1 VVLPKDFQ
9 LHESRLTKESLDTIE
24 FQFERLDQH
33 STDTKTFLN
42 RFLKISKSPTLPPD
56 DYEIWYLASK
66 VAYFLSDYEYF
77 TTEYFEEKESHN
89 HGARIWHSLAM
100 AAQGNIDEAIKIL
113 ERIQEITE
121 QDNDYMQ
128 YIESLGVLAQ
138 IYFVSGLKG
147 KEKLAEIMEKI
158 DEFREANQ
166 GKIPGFEHMFMPA
179 YLIRCRIKAQQLAP
193 KEILE
198 ETLPIYELVKEIPDQ
213 YWITHY
219 ELDLVQAYV
228 LSSNLEEA
236 DNYLNKVFTTLQ
248 TIKFPALEAKAMRIK
263 GQYLE
268 RKGEYERAEKSYL
281 GAKEAYKVLK
291 DQIGI
296 SACVSRLAKLAE
308 LQDQQNKAEQYF
320 NESYSI
326 SEKMADN
333 YGMAVA
339 LTSLARITYKR
350 GQYAESAESFNK
362 ALKITKENNF
372 DYLLPSIYDGLAHV
386 SFISGD
392 FWSAVESRSKSAIFK
407 EKLSYSADELLI
419 EHMKLGQLN
428 ALVGN
433 LDSAFSEFEI
443 ALNYCMELNRKDD
456 IYFDILNW
464 LFEIS
469 TALGKLPLAET
480 YMNRAD
486 LFASIHN
493 SKEEN
498 AQALI
503 SRIRFL
509 IQKRELDEA
518 EKLIAIVFEQAQDFP
533 SPLTMALILVEKTV
547 VLFLKFLESKDDSVL
562 EAILHSM
569 DDMLFISLDLEFLPL
584 TMYTKKVLAKVL
596 AYKNELGDGIEELTE
611 AVELAEELGMHK
623 FVDTIKKE
631 LKVIEKLQK
640 KELDETTFEKIRDSY
655 LEEGLA
661 FLKETFWLV
670 SASEYQR
677 E

>member
-9 LHESRLTKESLDTIE
+9 LHESRLSKESLDTIE
-24 FQFERLDQH
+24 FQFERLDQD
-33 STDTKTFLN
+33 STDIKTFLN
-42 RFLKISKSPTLPPD
+42 RFLRISKSPTLPPD

-66 VAYFLSDYEYF
+66 VAYFLSDYDYF
-77 TTEYFEEKESHN
+77 NTEDFKEKESHN

-100 AAQGNIDEAIKIL
+100 AAQGNIEDAIKTL
-113 ERIQEITE
+113 ERIREITE
-121 QDNDYMQ
+121 QENDYLQ

-138 IYFVSGLKG
+138 LYFVSGTKG
-147 KEKLAEIMEKI
+147 KEKLTEIMEKI
-158 DEFREANQ
+158 DEFKEKNQ
-166 GKIPGFEHMFMPA
+166 GKVPGFEHMFMPA
-179 YLIRCRIKAQQLAP
+179 YLIKCRINAQQLAP
-193 KEILE
+193 KEIIK
-198 ETLPIYELVKEIPDQ
+198 ETLPIYELAKEIPDQ

-219 ELDLVQAYV
+219 ELDLVQAYI
-228 LSSNLEEA
+228 LSSQLEEA
-236 DNYLNKVFTTLQ
+236 DNYLNKVFMTLQ
-248 TIKFPALEAKAMRIK
+248 TNKFPALEAKAIRIK

-268 RKGEYERAEKSYL
+268 RKGEFERAEKSYL
-281 GAKEAYKVLK
+281 GAKEAYKILK
-291 DQIGI
+291 DQIGV

-308 LQDQQNKAEQYF
+308 LQEQQNKAEQYF

-326 SEKMADN
+326 SEKMNDY

-339 LTSLARITYKR
+339 LTSLARISYKR

-362 ALKITKENNF
+362 VLKIAKENNF
-372 DYLLPSIYDGLAHV
+372 DYLLPSIYDGLANV

-392 FWSAVESRSKSAIFK
+392 FWSAVENRSKSVIFK
-407 EKLSYSADELLI
+407 EKLSYSADDLLI
-419 EHMKLGQLN
+419 ERMKLGQLN

-469 TALGKLPLAET
+469 TALGKLPLAES
-480 YMNRAD
+480 YMSRAD

-518 EKLIAIVFEQAQDFP
+518 EKLIGIVFEQAQDFP
-533 SPLTMALILVEKTV
+533 SPLTMALVIVEKAV
-547 VLFLKFLESKDDSVL
+547 VLFMKFLESKSDSVL
-562 EAILHSM
+562 EDIIQAM

-596 AYKNELGDGIEELTE
+596 AYKNEIEDGIEELTE
-611 AVELAEELGMHK
+611 AIELAEELGMHK
-623 FVDTIKKE
+623 FVDTIKRE
-631 LKVIEKLQK
+631 LKALQKLQK
-640 KELDETTFEKIRDSY
+640 KELDEIAFEKKRDSY
-655 LEEGLA
+655 LQEGIA

>member
-1 VVLPKDFQ
+1 MVLPKSFQ

-24 FQFERLDQH
+24 FQYERLDQD
-33 STDTKTFLN
+33 SSDYKTFLN
-42 RFLKISKSPTLPPD
+42 RFLRISKSPTIPPE

-66 VAYFLSDYEYF
+66 IAYFLSDYEF
-77 TTEYFEEKESHN
+77 FNTEDFKEKASHN
-89 HGARIWHSLAM
+89 NGSRIWYSLAM
-100 AAQGNIDEAIKIL
+100 AAQGNIDEAIKTL
-113 ERIQEITE
+113 ERIKEISE
-121 QDNDYMQ
+121 QNGDFLQ
-128 YIESLGVLAQ
+128 YIECLGVLAQ
-138 IYFVSGLKG
+138 IYFVSGTKS
-147 KEKLAEIMEKI
+147 KEKLAEVMEKI
-158 DEFREANQ
+158 DKFKEENQ
-166 GKIPGFEHMFMPA
+166 GTIPNYDHMFMPA
-179 YLIRCRIKAQQLAP
+179 YLIKCRINAQQLAP
-193 KEILE
+193 KDIIK
-198 ETLPIYELVKEIPDQ
+198 ETLPIYELAKAIPDQ
-213 YWITHY
+213 YWITHF

-228 LSSNLEEA
+228 LSSQLDEA
-236 DNYLNKVFTTLQ
+236 DNHLNEILTTLQ
-248 TIKFPALEAKAMRIK
+248 SIKFPALEAKAIRIK

-281 GAKEAYKVLK
+281 GAKEVYKVLK
-291 DQIGI
+291 DQIGV

-308 LQDQQNKAEQYF
+308 LQEQQNKAEQYF

-326 SEKMADN
+326 SEKMTDY

-339 LTSLARITYKR
+339 LTSLARISYQR
-350 GQYAESAESFNK
+350 SQYAESAATFNK
-362 ALKITKENNF
+362 ALEIAKENDY

-392 FWSAVESRSKSAIFK
+392 FWSAVEARSKSVIFK
-407 EKLSYSADELLI
+407 EKLSYSKDELLI

-433 LDSAFSEFEI
+433 LDTSFSEFEI
-443 ALNYCMELNRKDD
+443 ALSYCMEQNRKDD

-469 TALGKLPLAET
+469 TAHDKLALAES
-480 YMNRAD
+480 YMSRAD

-509 IQKRELDEA
+509 IQKKELVEA

-533 SPLTMALILVEKTV
+533 SPLTMALILVEKSV
-547 VLFLKFLESKDDSVL
+547 VLFMRFLDRKEDSIL
-562 EAILHSM
+562 EDILQAM

-596 AYKNELGDGIEELTE
+596 AYKNEIEDGIEELTE
-611 AVELAEELGMHK
+611 AFELAEELGMHK
-623 FVDTIKKE
+623 FEDLIKKE
-631 LKVIEKLQK
+631 LKDLEKLK
-640 KELDETTFEKIRDSY
+640 RKELDEDAFEKKRDTF
-655 LEEGLA
+655 LQEGLE

-670 SASEYQR
+670 SASEYQ
-677 E
+677 

>member
-1 VVLPKDFQ
+1 MVLPKDFQ
-9 LHESRLTKESLDTIE
+9 LHEPRLTKETLDTIE
-24 FQFERLDQH
+24 FQFERLDQD
-33 STDTKTFLN
+33 SKETKLFLN

-66 VAYFLSDYEYF
+66 VAYFLSNYD
-77 TTEYFEEKESHN
+77 YFETEDFNEKASNN
-89 HGARIWHSLAM
+89 HGARIWHSLAL
-100 AAQGNIDEAIKIL
+100 AAQGNLEDAIKTL
-113 ERIQEITE
+113 ERIEEITG
-121 QDNDYMQ
+121 QNGDYLQ
-128 YIESLGVLAQ
+128 QIECLGILAQ
-138 IYFVSGLKG
+138 IYFVSGSEYR
-147 KEKLAEIMEKI
+147 EKLIVIMEKI
-158 DEFREANQ
+158 DKFKEENQ
-166 GKIPGFEHMFMPA
+166 GKIPDFEQMFMPA
-179 YLIRCRIKAQQLAP
+179 YLIQTRIKAQQLAP
-193 KEILE
+193 KKIIE
-198 ETLPIYELVKEIPDQ
+198 ETLPIYELAKEIPDQ

-219 ELDLVQAYV
+219 ELDLIQYYT
-228 LSSNLEEA
+228 LSSQLEEA
-236 DNYLNKVFTTLQ
+236 DNYLNRVFMTLQ
-248 TIKFPALEAKAMRIK
+248 TIRFPALEAKAIRIK

-268 RKGEYERAEKSYL
+268 RKGEFERAEKSYL

-291 DQIGI
+291 DQIGV

-308 LQDQQNKAEQYF
+308 RQEQQNKAEQYF

-326 SEKMADN
+326 SEKMNDH
-333 YGMAVA
+333 YGMSVA
-339 LTSLARITYKR
+339 LTSLARISYQR
-350 GQYAESAESFNK
+350 GQYSESAESYNK
-362 ALKITKENNF
+362 VLEIAKKNKFE
-372 DYLLPSIYDGLAHV
+372 YLLPSIYDGLAHV

-392 FWSAVESRSKSAIFK
+392 FWSAVENRSKSVIYK
-407 EKLSYSADELLI
+407 EKLSYPADELLI
-419 EHMKLGQLN
+419 ERVKLGQLN

-433 LDSAFSEFEI
+433 LDSSFNEFEI

-469 TALGKLPLAET
+469 TALDKLALAES
-480 YMNRAD
+480 YINRAD

-509 IQKRELDEA
+509 IQKKELNEA
-518 EKLIAIVFEQAQDFP
+518 EKLIEIVFEQAQDFP
-533 SPLTMALILVEKTV
+533 SPLTMALILVEKTT
-547 VLFLKFLESKDDSVL
+547 VLFMRFIESKEDSIL
-562 EAILHSM
+562 EAILQAM

-596 AYKNELGDGIEELTE
+596 AYKNEIEDGIEELTE
-611 AVELAEELGMHK
+611 AIDLADELGMHK

-631 LKVIEKLQK
+631 LKELEKLKK
-640 KELDETTFEKIRDSY
+640 KELDEEVFEKKRNTY
-655 LEEGLA
+655 LNEGLA
-661 FLKETFWLV
+661 CLKETFWLV

>member
-1 VVLPKDFQ
+1 VVLPKSFQ
-9 LHESRLTKESLDTIE
+9 LHESRFTKESLDTIE
-24 FQFERLDQH
+24 FQYERLDQD
-33 STDTKTFLN
+33 SSDYKTFLN
-42 RFLKISKSPTLPPD
+42 RFLRISKSPTIPPE

-66 VAYFLSDYEYF
+66 IAYFLSDYEF
-77 TTEYFEEKESHN
+77 FNTEDFKEKASHN
-89 HGARIWHSLAM
+89 NGSRIWYSLAM
-100 AAQGNIDEAIKIL
+100 AAQGNIDEAIKTL
-113 ERIQEITE
+113 ERIKEISE
-121 QDNDYMQ
+121 QNGDFLQ
-128 YIESLGVLAQ
+128 YIECLGILAQ
-138 IYFVSGLKG
+138 IYFVSGTKS
-147 KEKLAEIMEKI
+147 KEKLAEVMEKI
-158 DEFREANQ
+158 DKFKEENQ
-166 GKIPGFEHMFMPA
+166 GTIPNYDHMFMPA
-179 YLIRCRIKAQQLAP
+179 YLIKCRINAQQLAP
-193 KEILE
+193 KDIIK
-198 ETLPIYELVKEIPDQ
+198 ETLPIYELAKAIPDQ
-213 YWITHY
+213 YWITHF

-228 LSSNLEEA
+228 LSSQLDEA
-236 DNYLNKVFTTLQ
+236 DNHMNEVFTTLQ
-248 TIKFPALEAKAMRIK
+248 SIKFPALEAKAIRIK

-291 DQIGI
+291 DQIGV
-296 SACVSRLAKLAE
+296 SACISRLAKLAE
-308 LQDQQNKAEQYF
+308 LQEQQNKAEQYF

-326 SEKMADN
+326 SEKMTDY

-339 LTSLARITYKR
+339 RTSLARISYQR
-350 GQYAESAESFNK
+350 GQYAESAATFNK
-362 ALKITKENNF
+362 ALEIAKENDY

-392 FWSAVESRSKSAIFK
+392 FWSAVEARSKSVIFK
-407 EKLSYSADELLI
+407 EKLSYSKDELLI

-433 LDSAFSEFEI
+433 LDASFSEFEI
-443 ALNYCMELNRKDD
+443 ALNYCMEQNRKDD

-469 TALGKLPLAET
+469 TAHDKLALAES
-480 YMNRAD
+480 YMSRAD

-509 IQKRELDEA
+509 IQKKELVEA

-533 SPLTMALILVEKTV
+533 SPLTMALILVEKSV
-547 VLFLKFLESKDDSVL
+547 VLFMRFLDRKEDSIL
-562 EAILHSM
+562 EDILQAM

-596 AYKNELGDGIEELTE
+596 AYKNEIEDGIEELTE
-611 AVELAEELGMHK
+611 AFELAEELGMHK
-623 FVDTIKKE
+623 FEDLIKKE
-631 LKVIEKLQK
+631 LKDLEKLK
-640 KELDETTFEKIRDSY
+640 RKELDEDAFEKKRDTF
-655 LEEGLA
+655 LQEGLE

-670 SASEYQR
+670 SASEYQ
-677 E
+677 